1 MHVERLLLSL
11 TGQAVDEAAA
21 RLAADL
27 VRPNHGQVY
36 ALYVI
41 QVPWQYPVDA
51 EIPEATD
58 RGGQTLEQV
67 ESLLKSLKQNVTA
80 AFVQARDMG
89 PAIVNEAIE
98 READLVL
105 LGMPYKQRHGV
116 FSMGEA
122 IPYILRSA
130 PCPVLVL
137 REPIPARLL
146 ATPPGQATARR
157 EARP

>member
-1 MHVERLLLSL
+1 MHVERLLLPL
-11 TGQAVDEAAA
+11 TGHAVDEEAA
-21 RLAADL
+21 RLAGDL
-27 VRPNHGQVY
+27 VRPHHGQVY

-51 EIPEATD
+51 EIREATD
-58 RGGQTLEQV
+58 RGGQALERV
-67 ESLLKSLKQNVTA
+67 EDLLKSLKQNVTA
-80 AFVQARDMG
+80 EFVQARDMG

-98 READLVL
+98 RDVDLVL
-105 LGMPYKQRHGV
+105 LGMPYKRRHGV

-122 IPYILRSA
+122 IPYILKSA

-137 REPIPARLL
+137 REPLPARLL
-146 ATPPGQATARR
+146 ANGTGQATARR